1 MKDAPT
7 GAVCRY
13 LCRASHGTAILLQGT
28 AFLEKEFLRS
38 LFPGLCTPECM
49 EFLCWKHLT
58 EASTYKTQENAETLS
73 YFYLFFI
80 FDFKFVVYNKFQLFG
95 YPLLHEIVVEN
106 ENVEGLT
113 VYDRVDLLFSK
124 IKNIIFHL

>member
-1 MKDAPT
+1 
-7 GAVCRY
+7 
-13 LCRASHGTAILLQGT
+13 
-28 AFLEKEFLRS
+28 
-38 LFPGLCTPECM
+38 M